1 MFLGKNKGES
11 ESKVEMDTRETGY
24 LIYRKAKL
32 KAILKIFYI
41 HNINKTAKDNQ
52 LHNTHR
58 I

>member
-1 MFLGKNKGES
+1 MFLGENKGES
-11 ESKVEMDTRETGY
+11 ESKEEMDTTETGY

-41 HNINKTAKDNQ
+41 HNIYKTAKDNQ
-52 LHNTHR
+52 LHNTQR